1 MRTCNILLYAV
12 FSTSLFFLLYFRDL
26 SALSIFHFSAAL
38 APPFPAIGVKS
49 SGRPLIVFL
58 FFLDYLSLPPL
69 LLSTSSF
76 SLVFFIVFFETP
88 RLRSPKLIDGFS

>member
-12 FSTSLFFLLYFRDL
+12 FSTSLVFLYFRDL

-38 APPFPAIGVKS
+38 APLFPAIGVKS

-58 FFLDYLSLPPL
+58 FFLDYLSLPLEFQQIRRILGKFPQK
-69 LLSTSSF
+69 LSKI
-76 SLVFFIVFFETP
+76 SLFGQI
-88 RLRSPKLIDGFS
+88 

>member
-12 FSTSLFFLLYFRDL
+12 FSTSLFFLYFRDL

-38 APPFPAIGVKS
+38 APLFPAIGVKS

-58 FFLDYLSLPPL
+58 FFLDYLSLP
-69 LLSTSSF
+69 
-76 SLVFFIVFFETP
+76 LVGPPSANF
-88 RLRSPKLIDGFS
+88 LINREIDRI

>member
-12 FSTSLFFLLYFRDL
+12 FSTSLFFLYFRDL

-38 APPFPAIGVKS
+38 APLFPAIGVKS

-58 FFLDYLSLPPL
+58 FFLDYLSLPLSADFGGFDELVMNKASAKL
-69 LLSTSSF
+69 L
-76 SLVFFIVFFETP
+76 VDRP
-88 RLRSPKLIDGFS
+88 DANC

>member
-12 FSTSLFFLLYFRDL
+12 FSTSLFFIYFRDL

-38 APPFPAIGVKS
+38 APLFPAIGVKS

-58 FFLDYLSLPPL
+58 FFLDYLSLP
-69 LLSTSSF
+69 LSRSTF
-76 SLVFFIVFFETP
+76 PNSLEIA
-88 RLRSPKLIDGFS
+88 SKL